1 MRSKQM
7 QTEEL
12 IDKIMSLPPEKI
24 VEVEDF
30 VEFLRTRSTF
40 HKQGN
45 SERANQLREVA
56 DSMRANTFSGC
67 PPHFTRE
74 ELHERG

>member
-1 MRSKQM
+1 MH
-7 QTEEL
+7 TEEL

-30 VEFLRTRSTF
+30 VEFLRMRSTF
-40 HKQGN
+40 QKGN
-45 SERANQLREVA
+45 SERATQLREVA
-56 DSMRANTFSGC
+56 DSMRTNTFTGC

-74 ELHERG
+74 ELHERR

>member
-1 MRSKQM
+1 V

-30 VEFLRTRSTF
+30 VEFLRMRSTF
-40 HKQGN
+40 QKQGN
-45 SERANQLREVA
+45 SERAAQLREVTN
-56 DSMRANTFSGC
+56 SMRTNTFTGA
-67 PPHFTRE
+67 PPDFTRE
-74 ELHERG
+74 ELHERR

>member
-1 MRSKQM
+1 V
-7 QTEEL
+7 QTEKL

-30 VEFLRTRSTF
+30 VEFLRMRSTF
-40 HKQGN
+40 QKQGN
-45 SERANQLREVA
+45 SERATQLREVA
-56 DSMRANTFSGC
+56 NSMRTNTFTGG

-74 ELHERG
+74 ELHERR